1 MNIPF
6 SYKTGYPCKASAI
19 IDWDTE
25 FAFQNLHGI
34 SLFIPWIPL
43 ANKEIDLAYW

>member
-6 SYKTGYPCKASAI
+6 SYITGYSCKASAI

-34 SLFIPWIPL
+34 PLFMLWIPL
-43 ANKEIDLAYW
+43 ANKETALAYW